1 MEGIVTNVANVGE
14 KKRGSDIKVFQVL
27 IKLDGSNANIRPGMT
42 TSNKILTFERKD
54 VLSIPLEAVFSK
66 DSITY
71 VYKKSGF
78 SVIKKEI
85 LIGDSNNDSVI
96 ITEGLAENDVV
107 YLNKPEG
114 YDKEQIAKLN

>member
-1 MEGIVTNVANVGE
+1 
-14 KKRGSDIKVFQVL
+14 
-27 IKLDGSNANIRPGMT
+27 MT
-42 TSNKILTFERKD
+42 TSNKNLTFERKD
-54 VLSIPLEAVFSK
+54 VLSIPLEAIFSK

-78 SVIKKEI
+78 SIEKKQVK
-85 LIGDSNNDSVI
+85 LGDSNNDSVI

-114 YDKEQIAKLN
+114 YEENK